1 MKKIVF
7 VCTGNTCRS
16 PMAEGIFKHLISKKD
31 NLKNKYDALS
41 AGLYTCEGQRVNDY
55 SIRAL
60 NNLGI
65 DISNYTSLSF
75 SRKIAQSAHLIL
87 TMTKSHRD
95 SIIEVLPDA
104 KKKVFTLKEYAY
116 NDTDNQSINIE
127 DPFGMPYEV
136 YEKCSLEINKA
147 IEELIKRLD

>member
-16 PMAEGIFKHLISKKD
+16 PMAEGLFKHLISKKD

-41 AGLYTCEGQRVNDY
+41 AGLFAYEGQRVNDY

-60 NNLGI
+60 KNLGI

-75 SRKIAQSAHLIL
+75 SREIAKSAFLIL
-87 TMTKSHRD
+87 TMTESHRD
-95 SIIEVLPDA
+95 NIISLIPDA
-104 KKKVFTLKEYAY
+104 RGKVFALKEYVY
-116 NDTDNQSINIE
+116 KNTVNQSVEIE
-127 DPFGMPYEV
+127 DPFGMPYEA
-136 YEKCSLEINKA
+136 YEKCSQEIKHA
-147 IEELIKRLD
+147 VEELIKKID